1 MDWAFSVV
9 GSRCVSLH
17 QWYLRISILDLSFLI
32 QCLELGR
39 AELAK
44 ETQEIVLKT
53 APVCI
58 LFHWWPSPGLLKVC
72 CLTSVHHFSL
82 STPRKSHQ
90 WGQMSKVIQ
99 EAKPWKYSLHGKK
112 KIRLFLSSRQNASSV
127 CGIVFQITLSQS
139 ILTESRSVRGD
150 RLVLPSQ
157 NEGPD
162 LHKGSPLFEG
172 TKNKAPFSQ
181 DAPSTLEWATGCCH
195 NLLHHV

>member
-99 EAKPWKYSLHGKK
+99 AAKPWKYSLHGKK
-112 KIRLFLSSRQNASSV
+112 KNKAFFKQ
-127 CGIVFQITLSQS
+127 QIECQFCLWNCFSNNSQS
-139 ILTESRSVRGD
+139 KYPHRIQVCKRGQTCFAQ
-150 RLVLPSQ
+150 P
-157 NEGPD
+157 E
-162 LHKGSPLFEG
+162 
-172 TKNKAPFSQ
+172 
-181 DAPSTLEWATGCCH
+181 
-195 NLLHHV
+195 